1 MTTGSG
7 KDTVT
12 RLRQSR
18 PKAAKN
24 RFGRGVIITKRGEIP
39 FFIGGKMKAPEING
53 DIWFNSHQLTED
65 DLKGK
70 VVLVDFWTYTCANCL
85 RTLPYLR
92 DWWDKYRTEDFLII
106 GVHTPEFEFEKETE
120 NVRQAVES
128 LQITWPVV
136 LDNDHTNWN
145 NFANRYWPA
154 KYLIDKSGNIVYS
167 HFGEGA
173 YAETE
178 IMIQNLIKD
187 NLGPREMPNIRE
199 DEHTHGP
206 VCFVPTPEL
215 YCGYFRGILANPED
229 FVENEEHEYKVT
241 PADLPHDVIALD
253 GKFLAAEEYLESR
266 EKGASILL
274 EFKGTEVNLVL
285 HPVGDEATVILSF
298 DQQELTPEI
307 QGTDV
312 NDCGEV
318 VVNTPRMYNL
328 IKSRRV
334 LHGILSIRAEAGNF
348 RAFAFTFSGCES

>member
-1 MTTGSG
+1 
-7 KDTVT
+7 
-12 RLRQSR
+12 
-18 PKAAKN
+18 
-24 RFGRGVIITKRGEIP
+24 
-39 FFIGGKMKAPEING
+39 
-53 DIWFNSHQLTED
+53 
-65 DLKGK
+65 
-70 VVLVDFWTYTCANCL
+70 
-85 RTLPYLR
+85 
-92 DWWDKYRTEDFLII
+92 LII

-334 LHGILSIRAEAGNF
+334 LHGTLSIRAEAGNF